1 MLYESWI
8 VTSKSWH
15 CDIIS
20 MWHHI
25 STQATCDMLW
35 TNRSCH
41 MSLSCGWLQPHYRDG
56 TPIPMHDYNNDIHQ
70 LYSAGC
76 DGHCCWH
83 CGKDSFWAEKLNK
96 VSTIICIPPTS
107 NPVIRIS
114 RQRLLF
120 TDGLISPIV
129 KISSQINLNFSINFV
144 CQT

>member
-1 MLYESWI
+1 
-8 VTSKSWH
+8 
-15 CDIIS
+15 
-20 MWHHI
+20 
-25 STQATCDMLW
+25 
-35 TNRSCH
+35 

-120 TDGLISPIV
+120 TDGLINHIV
-129 KISSQINLNFSINFV
+129 KILVYTALWTSGISEEVYDMGTYLTSPCAVYSLYHDNYSTRLLV
-144 CQT
+144 A